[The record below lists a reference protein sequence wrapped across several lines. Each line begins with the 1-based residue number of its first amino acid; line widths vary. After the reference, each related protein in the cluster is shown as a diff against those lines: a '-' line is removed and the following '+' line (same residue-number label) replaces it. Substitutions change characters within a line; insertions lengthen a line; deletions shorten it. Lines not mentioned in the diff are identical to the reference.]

1 MYLLQKN
8 FLIIFAIILL
18 ALLAGVGFMLK
29 PKAVETVAPAEPSES
44 EPASV
49 LDNQGSSSPASV
61 PEDQGTSSK
70 DEQNVGSEDLEQDE
84 TKTPEDIDQALK
96 DKETEIDQQIED
108 GTYTP
113 PTPNP
118 EPTDP
123 VEPPPAAGNS
133 SGEGQTPD
141 PEPPAKDPPP
151 TQSGGGEQAPPGVD
165 PEVWG
170 MLNDLGFGDDLGVGT
185 GDGSGSI
192 NGGSIF
198 GN

>member
-1 MYLLQKN
+1 MQKK

-44 EPASV
+44 KPASV

-61 PEDQGTSSK
+61 PEDQGTSSE
-70 DEQNVGSEDLEQDE
+70 DEQNVGSGDLEQDE

-133 SGEGQTPD
+133 SGEQGD
-141 PEPPAKDPPP
+141 GGDENSVDPPP
-151 TQSGGGEQAPPGVD
+151 TANDAPAGVD
-165 PEVWG
+165 PEIWG
-170 MLNDLGFGDDLGVGT
+170 MLEDLGLGGDHPD
-185 GDGSGSI
+185 SGSPGTNI
-192 NGGSIF
+192 DHLF
-198 GN
+198 E

>member
-1 MYLLQKN
+1 MQKK

-70 DEQNVGSEDLEQDE
+70 DEQNVGSGDLEQDE

-118 EPTDP
+118 ELTDP
-123 VEPPPAAGNS
+123 AEPPPAAGDS
-133 SGEGQTPD
+133 SGETPVEPPPD
-141 PEPPAKDPPP
+141 PEPPAKDPPREDVP
-151 TQSGGGEQAPPGVD
+151 SGVD
-165 PEVWG
+165 PEVWD
-170 MLNDLGFGDDLGVGT
+170 LLEDLGLGGEFGNE
-185 GDGSGSI
+185 DGSGSI
-192 NGGSIF
+192 DGGSIF

>member
-1 MYLLQKN
+1 MYLLQKK

-70 DEQNVGSEDLEQDE
+70 DEQNVGSKDLEQDD
-84 TKTPEDIDQALK
+84 TKTPEDIDQAIK

-118 EPTDP
+118 ELTDP
-123 VEPPPAAGNS
+123 AEPPPAAGDS
-133 SGEGQTPD
+133 SGEQEDGGGENPVD
-141 PEPPAKDPPP
+141 PPPTDDPPP
-151 TQSGGGEQAPPGVD
+151 TQSGGGEQAPPGID
-165 PEVWG
+165 PDVWG
-170 MLNDLGFGDDLGVGT
+170 MLNDLGITVQPGVE
-185 GDGSGSI
+185 DGSGSDPVDW
-192 NGGSIF
+192 
-198 GN
+198 

>member
-1 MYLLQKN
+1 MQKK
-8 FLIIFAIILL
+8 FLIIFAIILV

-29 PKAVETVAPAEPSES
+29 PEAVETVAPAEPSES

-70 DEQNVGSEDLEQDE
+70 DEQNVGSGDLEQDD
-84 TKTPEDIDQALK
+84 TKTPEDIDQAIK

-123 VEPPPAAGNS
+123 AEPPPAAGNS
-133 SGEGQTPD
+133 SGETPV
-141 PEPPAKDPPP
+141 DPPP
-151 TQSGGGEQAPPGVD
+151 TQSGGGEQAPPGID
-165 PEVWG
+165 PDVWG
-170 MLNDLGFGDDLGVGT
+170 MLNDLGITVQPGVEDGNPGT
-185 GDGSGSI
+185 NIDHL
-192 NGGSIF
+192 F
-198 GN
+198 E

>member
-1 MYLLQKN
+1 MQKK
-8 FLIIFAIILL
+8 FLIIFAIILV

-29 PKAVETVAPAEPSES
+29 PEAVETVAPAEPSES

-70 DEQNVGSEDLEQDE
+70 DEQNVGSGDLEQDE
-84 TKTPEDIDQALK
+84 TKTPEDIDQAIK

-118 EPTDP
+118 ELTDP
-123 VEPPPAAGNS
+123 AEPPPAAGDS
-133 SGEGQTPD
+133 SSEGQTPD

-151 TQSGGGEQAPPGVD
+151 MQSDGGEQAPPGID
-165 PEVWG
+165 PDVWG
-170 MLNDLGFGDDLGVGT
+170 MLNDLGLGDDLGVGT
-185 GDGSGSI
+185 GDGSGSVDV
-192 NGGSIF
+192 GTWG
-198 GN
+198 

>member
-1 MYLLQKN
+1 MQKK

-70 DEQNVGSEDLEQDE
+70 DEQNVGSGDLEQDE

-133 SGEGQTPD
+133 SSETPV
-141 PEPPAKDPPP
+141 DPPP
-151 TQSGGGEQAPPGVD
+151 TENPPPRTDVPSGVD
-165 PEVWG
+165 PEVW
-170 MLNDLGFGDDLGVGT
+170 DLLQDMGITPGT
-185 GDGSGSI
+185 GDGNPGEKVDW
-192 NGGSIF
+192 
-198 GN
+198 